1 MSCRRAGCWGL
12 LGGCCL
18 GARRAA
24 APVLCRAAPGVDA
37 PWRRRHGLPAVH
49 ATPLPTTC
57 APPHPPR
64 PRSFVAPV
72 TMLATGGAG
81 QVYPNTTNP
90 GVTTGDG
97 IAMAYR

>member
-1 MSCRRAGCWGL
+1 MPLCQGQRGL
-12 LGGCCL
+12 L
-18 GARRAA
+18 
-24 APVLCRAAPGVDA
+24 
-37 PWRRRHGLPAVH
+37 H
-49 ATPLPTTC
+49 AGRLRQPR
-57 APPHPPR
+57 R
-64 PRSFVAPV
+64 PRGSRANLPNYVPDLPPCSFVAPV